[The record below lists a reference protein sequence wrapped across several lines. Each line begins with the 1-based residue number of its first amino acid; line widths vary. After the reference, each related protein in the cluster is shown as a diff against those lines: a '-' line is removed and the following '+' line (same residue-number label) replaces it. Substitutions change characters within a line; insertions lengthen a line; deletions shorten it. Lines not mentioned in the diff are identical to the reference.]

1 MKNKPFASFLAVS
14 SILLL
19 SACSASENTEQE
31 WNSITE
37 QENNITLDSATTLY
51 KEFLQKHPKSSQSH
65 KAMFRLANTLAKNRK
80 LEEAAK
86 MFQDCYRQYPDSTHA
101 ADALY
106 SSAFLHEQVDNK
118 IAMDLYKLFIRSY
131 PNDQRT
137 AQTKEYLK
145 YVGKDAEYILEE
157 LRKQG
162 KLSE

>member
-1 MKNKPFASFLAVS
+1 MKNIPFASFLAAFT
-14 SILLL
+14 ILILN
-19 SACSASENTEQE
+19 ACSSSENLEQE

-37 QENNITLDSATTLY
+37 QENSISLDSATMLY
-51 KEFLQKHPKSSQSH
+51 QEFLQRHPKASQTH
-65 KAMFRLANTLAKNRK
+65 KAMFRLANTLAKNNK

-86 MFQDCYRQYPDSTHA
+86 MFQDCYTQFPDSTHA

-118 IAMDLYKLFIRSY
+118 IAMDLYKLFIRTF

-145 YVGKDAEYILEE
+145 FVGKDAEYILEE
-157 LRKQG
+157 LKKQG
-162 KLSE
+162 KISE